1 MTRHPPRSTLP
12 RGSACPSAPPV
23 LVGRA
28 GSGLPDVVT
37 PRPETVDEELPPLL
51 GVDLPVPVEVFADPD
66 RDEAEIA
73 LGFSARLGIAV
84 EHVQEHAR
92 RLRRGRLAGRPH

>member
-1 MTRHPPRSTLP
+1 PLTSTHFPYTTLFRS
-12 RGSACPSAPPV
+12 
-23 LVGRA
+23 
-28 GSGLPDVVT
+28 DVVT

-92 RLRRGRLAGRPH
+92 RLRRGRLAGQDRKSTRLNSSHGSN